1 MLFFERRCKFLTNHN
16 FLSHHSLTLSPYLFI
31 FHILDKNDLRPGWFS
46 NKNGNSERVK
56 EGGEERKRDKE
67 KENRDRKSQREVR
80 QI

>member
-1 MLFFERRCKFLTNHN
+1 
-16 FLSHHSLTLSPYLFI
+16 
-31 FHILDKNDLRPGWFS
+31 
-46 NKNGNSERVK
+46 VK